1 MDVNITR
8 EHGVEWQVTGAVGH
22 IVLDRPERANAL
34 DLHTG
39 LALARAIHAV
49 VDATPR
55 IIVVSAR
62 GPIFCAGGDIKS
74 FSAAGA
80 DFESIIL
87 DPLQVL
93 LPAYHRLAEAPCPVI
108 SVVNGPVGGAG
119 IGLALLGDFVLA
131 STSLKLRTGYAAIG
145 LSPDVGASWFLARR
159 IGEVRAL
166 QWFMTSDAI
175 GAEACLSAG
184 AVDALHAPEA
194 LQDAADSLIGRLLAA
209 APGSLAAMKRLCLGV
224 PARTLAA
231 HLALEAQLL
240 GECAR
245 SADAREG
252 VGAFIEKRAPRF
264 TGG

>member
-8 EHGVEWQVTGAVGH
+8 QHGVEWQVAGAVGH
-22 IVLDRPERANAL
+22 IVLDRAERANAL
-34 DLHTG
+34 DRHTA
-39 LALARAIHAV
+39 LALARAINAV

-55 IIVVSAR
+55 VIVVSAR

-74 FSAAGA
+74 FSAADE

-87 DPLQVL
+87 DPLPAL
-93 LPAYHRLAEAPCPVI
+93 LPAYRKLAEAPCPVI

-119 IGLALLGDFVLA
+119 VGLALVGDFVLA
-131 STSLKLRTGYAAIG
+131 STTLKLRTGYAAIG

-159 IGEVRAL
+159 IGAVRAL

-175 GAEACLSAG
+175 GAEQCLAAG
-184 AVDALHAPEA
+184 AVDALHPPEA
-194 LQDAADSLIGRLLAA
+194 LHDAAESLTRRLLAA
-209 APGSLAAMKRLCLGV
+209 APGSLAAMKRLCQGMQ
-224 PARTLAA
+224 ARSLAE

-252 VGAFIEKRAPRF
+252 VEAFIEKRTPRF
-264 TGG
+264 TGN

>member
-1 MDVNITR
+1 MDENITR
-8 EHGVEWQVTGAVGH
+8 EHGVEWQASGAVGR

-34 DLHTG
+34 DLDTG
-39 LALARAIHAV
+39 LALARAMHAV

-55 IIVVSAR
+55 VIVIAAR

-74 FSAAGA
+74 FEAAGDA
-80 DFESIIL
+80 FESVIL

-145 LSPDVGASWFLARR
+145 LAPDVGASWFLARR
-159 IGEVRAL
+159 IGAVRAL

-175 GAEACLSAG
+175 SAEQCLAAG

-194 LQDAADSLIGRLLAA
+194 LHDAADSLVRRLLAA
-209 APGSLAAMKRLCLGV
+209 APASLAAMKRLCQGV
-224 PARTLAA
+224 HARTLDE
-231 HLALEAQLL
+231 HLTLEAQLL
-240 GECAR
+240 AECAR
-245 SADAREG
+245 TADAREG
-252 VGAFIEKRAPRF
+252 VRAFIAKRAPVF
-264 TGG
+264 TGR